1 MNNAHYFR
9 TGETPFREKLSAIR
23 TLLLEIAL
31 LVFIVSVSM
40 IVLNVLGL
48 LNAHFVLGYSWA
60 WEKAHFDDLVLFGV
74 IVATPLLLMGGLVWM
89 VLRDEYRRIL
99 ERRIRKW

>member
-1 MNNAHYFR
+1 MENAHYFR
-9 TGETPFREKLSAIR
+9 TGETPLRENLSALR
-23 TLLLEIAL
+23 TMLLEIAL
-31 LVFIVSVSM
+31 LIFGVSLSM
-40 IVLNVLGL
+40 IVLNILGL
-48 LNAHFVLGYSWA
+48 LAAHYVLGYSWA

-99 ERRIRKW
+99 RMRMRKC